1 LNPSYNPC
9 ILSNDYYVSFKS
21 TLAIVVFD
29 YNSNNKIV
37 RLKPSFFFYW
47 ISLFSSISLIISCSL
62 FVLGVTD
69 QYDTNYITLDL
80 NVLKAHL
87 SNFLLLFGINE
98 VTVMV
103 RIPTDLP
110 L

>member
-1 LNPSYNPC
+1 MALIEQSY
-9 ILSNDYYVSFKS
+9 YYC
-21 TLAIVVFD
+21 
-29 YNSNNKIV
+29 YNQIQQ
-37 RLKPSFFFYW
+37 L
-47 ISLFSSISLIISCSL
+47 L
-62 FVLGVTD
+62 